1 MEDGR
6 LPLSNNECEASIR
19 PFATGRKS
27 WLFADTP
34 EGARASG
41 VIYSLVETAKLNH
54 LDVFR
59 YLSYLLE
66 EMPGIDYQYQKDP
79 SILDKYLPW
88 SKELPESCRIQK
100 RKR

>member
-6 LPLSNNECEASIR
+6 LPISNNECEACIH
-19 PFATGRKS
+19 PFATGYKS
-27 WLFADTP
+27 RLFADTL

-41 VIYSLVETAKLNH
+41 IIYSQLESAKLNQ

-66 EMPGIDYQYQKDP
+66 KMQGIDYQYQNEP
-79 SILDKYLPW
+79 HT
-88 SKELPESCRIQK
+88 CRGSGNFLNAAGIRK
-100 RKR
+100 RKMSC